1 MTRNNFFI
9 ISGGPG
15 GGKTS
20 LLESLASKGFV
31 IVPETARQIIRE
43 RLRNGLTP
51 RPAPPEFARQIFET
65 DLVNYTS
72 HVNEMQIRFFDRSFL
87 DSALMLFQDDRD
99 YFESIINHLITQRYN
114 RKVFIAPPWK
124 EIYRNDS
131 ERDQTFEEAVRIYEK
146 LYTWYENNGYQLI
159 VLPKESPEARVKF
172 VLDQVR
178 EGEARR

>member
-1 MTRNNFFI
+1 MTKNNFFI
-9 ISGGPG
+9 ITGGPG

-20 LLESLASKGFV
+20 LLDSLAGKGFV

-51 RPAPPEFARQIFET
+51 RPDPHEFARQIFET

-72 HVNEMQIRFFDRSFL
+72 HMNEMQIRFFDRSFL
-87 DSALMLFQDDRD
+87 DSALMLFQDDRN
-99 YFESIINHLITQRYN
+99 YFESIVDHLITRRYN

-131 ERDQTFEEAVRIYEK
+131 ERDQTFEEAVCIYEK
-146 LYTWYENNGYQLI
+146 LYPWYENNGYQLI
-159 VLPKESPEARVKF
+159 VLPNESLETRMKF
-172 VLDQVR
+172 VLDHVLE
-178 EGEARR
+178 EGS

>member
-1 MTRNNFFI
+1 MTKNNFFI
-9 ISGGPG
+9 ITGGPG

-20 LLESLASKGFV
+20 LLESLAGQGFV

-51 RPAPPEFARQIFET
+51 RPDPHEFARQIFET

-72 HVNEMQIRFFDRSFL
+72 HMNEMQIRFFDRSFL
-87 DSALMLFQDDRD
+87 DSALMLFQDDRN
-99 YFESIINHLITQRYN
+99 YFESIVDHLITRRYN

-131 ERDQTFEEAVRIYEK
+131 ERDQTFEEAVCIYEK
-146 LYTWYENNGYQLI
+146 LYPWYENNGYQLI
-159 VLPKESPEARVKF
+159 VLPNESLETRMKF
-172 VLDQVR
+172 VLDHVLE
-178 EGEARR
+178 EGS